1 MGTILAS
8 IIIVMCE
15 GNRKKVKTRSM
26 YTVYRP
32 LDNHIVVID
41 IVQSCASCSVANAYY
56 FILLPAPWKL
66 TLEVGQLSGN

>member
-8 IIIVMCE
+8 MIIVMYE
-15 GNRKKVKTRSM
+15 GNRKKSKLDLCIP
-26 YTVYRP
+26 VYRP

-56 FILLPAPWKL
+56 FILLPAWKL
-66 TLEVGQLSGN
+66 TLEVGIKYHT